1 MCYTR
6 NLGGPKAHNTI
17 HVNISYKVGRIEE
30 YPFAGYDAS
39 PEPSGTVGSFVK
51 ALLGEEITMALIL
64 LGASFRVSQAVDFAR
79 NSADDEG
86 ENAFEAGFRQLVRK
100 CRDLMKGLYD
110 LVNNVSLSH

>member
-39 PEPSGTVGSFVK
+39 LEPSGTVGSFVK
-51 ALLGEEITMALIL
+51 ALLGEEITVALIS
-64 LGASFRVSQAVDFAR
+64 LGASFGVSQAVDSAR

-86 ENAFEAGFRQLVRK
+86 ENSSEAGFGQLVRK
-100 CRDLMKGLYD
+100 CRDLMRGLYD
-110 LVNNVSLSH
+110 LLNNVSL